1 MKLKKI
7 KWENIYLIMVIIQL
21 VSWYFKGVLD
31 LDCVVYYACVMIVYF
46 TIKYLRKN
54 EE

>member
-21 VSWYFKGVLD
+21 VSWCFKGVLN
-31 LDCVVYYACVMIVYF
+31 LDNIIYYICVVIVYF
-46 TIKYLRKN
+46 TIKCLRKY
-54 EE
+54 ED